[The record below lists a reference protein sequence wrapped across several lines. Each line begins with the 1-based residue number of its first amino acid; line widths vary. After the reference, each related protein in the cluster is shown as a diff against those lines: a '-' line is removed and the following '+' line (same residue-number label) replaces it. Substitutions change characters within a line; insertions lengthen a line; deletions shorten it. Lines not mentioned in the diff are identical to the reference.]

1 MSSNLPIGIIDSG
14 LGGLSVLRE
23 LLKIMPNE
31 NYIFFGDSANN
42 PYGTKSV
49 EKVVELTVDNANKLY
64 DMGVKAMVIA
74 CNTATAVGA
83 PVLRATYPDRII
95 VGIEPALKPAVLSK
109 SNPTVL
115 VMATPLTL
123 QQDKFLS
130 LMKRYTEDA
139 HIIPLPCPGLPEL
152 IETGNFGGSEIEGYL
167 ERLFAPFD
175 KSKIDSIVLGC
186 THYPLIKEQ
195 IAKSWGQAVDIFDG
209 SEGTARHTRNLLK
222 EADLLNEG
230 NEVGKVTLLNSLDSD
245 KIKELERIILFDL

>member
-49 EKVVELTVDNANKLY
+49 EKVVELTVGNANKLY

-95 VGIEPALKPAVLSK
+95 VGIEPALKPAVLAK
-109 SNPTVL
+109 NNPTVL

-130 LMKRYTEDA
+130 LMKRYTDDA
-139 HIIPLPCPGLPEL
+139 NIIPLPCPGLPEL
-152 IETGNFGGSEIEGYL
+152 IEAGNFSGGEVEEYL

-186 THYPLIKEQ
+186 THYPLIKDQ
-195 IAKSWGQAVDIFDG
+195 IAKSWGQEVAIFDG
-209 SEGTARHTRNLLK
+209 SEGTARHTRKLLQ
-222 EADLLNEG
+222 EADLLNES
-230 NEVGKVTLLNSLDSD
+230 NRAGKVTLLNSLDSD

>member
-23 LLKIMPNE
+23 LMKIMPNE
-31 NYIFFGDSANN
+31 NYIYYGDSANN
-42 PYGTKSV
+42 PYGTKGV
-49 EKVVELTVDNANKLY
+49 EKVIELTVSNANKLY
-64 DMGVKAMVIA
+64 DMGIKALVIA

-83 PVLRATYPDRII
+83 PVLRSQYADRII
-95 VGIEPALKPAVLSK
+95 VGIEPALKPACLAK
-109 SNPTVL
+109 DNPTVL

-130 LMKRYTEDA
+130 LMSRYTDNA

-152 IETGNFGGSEIEGYL
+152 IEQGNFDGGVIEEYL

-186 THYPLIKEQ
+186 THYPLAKEQ
-195 IAKSWGQAVDIFDG
+195 IAKSWGQEVAIFDG
-209 SEGTARHTRNLLK
+209 GEGTARHTRNLLAK
-222 EADLLNEG
+222 AGLLNDSEEKG
-230 NEVGKVTLLNSLDSD
+230 TVTLLNSLESD
-245 KIKELERIILFDL
+245 EIKRLENIILYKQ

>member
-42 PYGTKSV
+42 PYGTKGV
-49 EKVVELTVDNANKLY
+49 DKVVELTVTNANRLY
-64 DMGVKAMVIA
+64 DMGIKALVIA

-95 VGIEPALKPAVLSK
+95 VGIEPALKPAVLAK

-130 LMKRYTEDA
+130 LMKRYTDDA
-139 HIIPLPCPGLPEL
+139 NIIPLPCPGLPEL
-152 IETGNFGGSEIEGYL
+152 IESGNFDGQETVEYL

-195 IAKSWGQAVDIFDG
+195 IAKSWGHPVDIFDG
-209 SEGTARHTRNLLK
+209 GEGTARHTRNLLEK
-222 EADLLNEG
+222 AGLLKKGDEQG
-230 NEVGKVTLLNSLDSD
+230 NVTLLNSLQSD
-245 KIKELERIILFDL
+245 KIKELEQKILFGI

>member
-49 EKVVELTVDNANKLY
+49 EKVVELTVGNANKLY

-95 VGIEPALKPAVLSK
+95 VGIEPALKPAVLAK
-109 SNPTVL
+109 KNPTVL

-152 IETGNFGGSEIEGYL
+152 IEAGNFGGSEIEEYL

-195 IAKSWGQAVDIFDG
+195 IAKSWGQEVEIFDG

-230 NEVGKVTLLNSLDSD
+230 NEVGKITLLNSLDSD
-245 KIKELERIILFDL
+245 RIKELERIILFDL

>member
-49 EKVVELTVDNANKLY
+49 EKVVELTVSNANKLY

-139 HIIPLPCPGLPEL
+139 NIIPLPCPGLPEL
-152 IETGNFGGSEIEGYL
+152 IEAGNFCGREIESYL

-222 EADLLNEG
+222 EADLLNED
-230 NEVGKVTLLNSLDSD
+230 NQAGKVTLLNSLDSD
-245 KIKELERIILFDL
+245 KIKELEQKILFG